1 VVPWLDAILVLLI
14 LTSFW
19 LLGSSRLQSCIRA
32 VALQGA
38 LLGLVPLFAKWPQL
52 TVRLAALALL
62 SMVIKAVVLPYMLRR
77 AAREANVRNEV
88 QPLVG
93 FTTSLLLGIGLW
105 GVAMYMA
112 NRLPLQ
118 EPPVS
123 ALLVPVAAFTL
134 MCGLLLL
141 VSRNTAVMQVI
152 GYLALENGIYIFGWA
167 FAIEDPLL
175 VELGVL
181 LDVFVAVFVMGIMI
195 NRLSREFDTIETDE
209 LTSLKE

>member
-152 GYLALENGIYIFGWA
+152 GYLALENAVYLFGWA
-167 FAIEDPLL
+167 FAIEEPFLLEVGVPL
-175 VELGVL
+175 
-181 LDVFVAVFVMGIMI
+181 DIFVAVFVMGITI
-195 NRLSREFDTIETDE
+195 HQISREFDTIDTDE
-209 LTSLKE
+209 LASLKD

>member
-1 VVPWLDAILVLLI
+1 VAEWLDAILVLVI
-14 LTSFW
+14 LTNLW
-19 LLGSSRLQSCIRA
+19 LLGSSRLRACIQA
-32 VALQGA
+32 AALQGI
-38 LLGLVPLFAKWPQL
+38 LLGLIPLLATWPAI
-52 TVRLAALALL
+52 TARLAGVAAA
-62 SMVIKAVVLPYMLRR
+62 SIVVKAIVLPAMLRR
-77 AAREANVRNEV
+77 AAREANVVYEV

-93 FTTSLLLGIGLW
+93 FTTSLLLGIVLW
-105 GVAMYMA
+105 GLATHLA
-112 NRLPLQ
+112 GRL
-118 EPPVS
+118 
-123 ALLVPVAAFTL
+123 PVAALHVAPLLIPVAIFTIL
-134 MCGLLLL
+134 SGFL
-141 VSRNTAVMQVI
+141 VIASRNTAVMQVI